1 MAKVLPAGANVN
13 LGLGKDPMDRLLKTI
28 QVASQAQGVMNQATL
43 QRDRREAIQLETAQ
57 KLMTNQVLRMDA
69 QNPVS
74 IQETKNALLEFK
86 NRFTK
91 ENPRLA
97 DDIDVFYGTAY
108 NTEIKPIEDT
118 HNRFNQIKDRLY
130 LSLENINKNVQS
142 LPNNTIIASD
152 EMKFKNE
159 LGDLLGVLNDYKS
172 NQAMF
177 NQYLPDLN
185 TGLYSDVVAA
195 NNLSTTLPK
204 ELKGLFDDVEQDLI
218 VSLGKGEISLEYY
231 NAARSKYFTASQGQV
246 NSKIIPRISGE
257 INSLW
262 KDYQPPTAFKQA
274 VMSMVFEN
282 GAIKSGKVPLQNDAI
297 ENQKNYYDEA
307 QGIYYYNGQQLNVG
321 KIDSKNYDPDN
332 ADEWLN
338 AAKTEAETALQNVY
352 LNDIKDKITEKDA
365 LYKEYIQ
372 SATGE
377 PSSYATQ
384 LTDSQKWPWQE
395 GTSGGLI
402 EDIKF
407 NDNNKDKDLI
417 QLENLDDFA
426 KLGIDI
432 PENLTLENLTIM
444 EDKILKMVKEESD
457 GGNFVKLQT
466 LTRVNN
472 AIGNVKQN
480 LKTNKTEISA
490 TEPSGTETSESGQ
503 TYSSITDFIA
513 EYGDEAAGVATIG
526 VGAYNIPKV
535 NSAIKS
541 ATSYVTKTL
550 DLPSDSVIDLFNDTD
565 FKAVGKQL
573 SSIDKKIVDLKKK
586 LPKGTKLQDLRPT
599 KNTSIPINIGGKQA
613 STINL
618 KQQDNFYSTYK
629 NLLKQKEKIIK
640 NSKQVNALITKM
652 EAGHFPDLQ
661 VDVDIVKPEPFNM
674 KKPPK
679 GAGAEA
685 IAKYNKAKKLH
696 QIKIKEYNLNLS
708 SSKAQFRKKIMNFLK
723 ESNKWDVNAIKR
735 TVTKSVKQAYRTP
748 KDLYN
753 VVTQGAVKLGPL
765 DAAIHAWFLMPE
777 DAEIGY
783 KVTAAGSAALGTK
796 GIINY
801 AKNKGISPFLN
812 DKKLTSEL
820 GKFLMKKAPK
830 TLAKIGFKGVAGAAA
845 AGSGIGSAISAG
857 MVAWTLND
865 IRKLVKQFP
874 EIRQMLSKSIARQES
889 GELEIS
895 NQEETGQAPVINEEN
910 WMQPYS
916 QQGE

>member
-13 LGLGKDPMDRLLKTI
+13 LGLGEDPMDRLLKTI

-159 LGDLLGVLNDYKS
+159 LGDLFGVLNDYKS

-204 ELKGLFDDVEQDLI
+204 ELKGLFDDFEQDLI
-218 VSLGKGEISLEYY
+218 VGLGKGEYSLEHY
-231 NAARSKYFTASQGQV
+231 NAAKNKYFNASQGQV

-262 KDYQPPTAFKQA
+262 KDYQAPTAFKQA
-274 VMSMVFEN
+274 I
-282 GAIKSGKVPLQNDAI
+282 ASGKVPLQDESI
-297 ENQKNYYDEA
+297 ENQKNYYDET
-307 QGIYYYNGQQLNVG
+307 QGIYYYNGQQLNLG
-321 KIDSKNYDPDN
+321 KFEDKTYNEDDPDT
-332 ADEWLN
+332 WLA
-338 AAKTEAETALQNVY
+338 AAKINAEKTLQNVY

-402 EDIKF
+402 EDIKLD
-407 NDNNKDKDLI
+407 NNNNKDKDSI
-417 QLENLDDFA
+417 QLENLDDFT
-426 KLGIDI
+426 KLGINV
-432 PENLTLENLTIM
+432 PENLTLDDLNSM
-444 EDKILKMVKEESD
+444 EAEITKMVQDESD
-457 GGNFVKLQT
+457 SGNFVKLQT
-466 LTRVNN
+466 LTSANFAISN
-472 AIGNVKQN
+472 AKAKI
-480 LKTNKTEISA
+480 KTNETEIS
-490 TEPSGTETSESGQ
+490 ETETSESGQ
-503 TYSSITDFIA
+503 TYSSITDFVIDYGK
-513 EYGDEAAGVATIG
+513 EYGDEVVGTAGAAAL
-526 VGAYNIPKV
+526 AYNIPKV
-535 NSAIKS
+535 QSIVKS
-541 ATSYVTKTL
+541 ATDYVGATFNL
-550 DLPSDSVIDLFNDTD
+550 SSDSVVDLYNDTD

-573 SSIDKKIVDLKKK
+573 SSTDKKILNLQKK
-586 LPKGTKLQDLRPT
+586 LPKGVKLQDLRPT
-599 KNTSIPINIGGKQA
+599 KDTTVPINIGGKQT
-613 STINL
+613 STVNL
-618 KQQDNFYSTYK
+618 KQKDDFYRQYK

-640 NSKQVNALITKM
+640 NSKESKALLTKI
-652 EAGHFPDLQ
+652 EAGYFPELKA
-661 VDVDIVKPEPFNM
+661 DVDIVKPEPFDM

-679 GAGAEA
+679 GAPAEDFA
-685 IAKYNKAKKLH
+685 EYNKAKKAH
-696 QIKIKEYNLNLS
+696 QIKMREYDLNLS
-708 SSKAQFRKKIMNFLK
+708 SSKAKFRQKMTNFLK
-723 ESNKWDVNAIKR
+723 NSDQWDIHAIKR
-735 TVTKSVKQAYRTP
+735 TVSSGVRQAYRTP
-748 KDLYN
+748 KDLYKGLQ
-753 VVTQGAVKLGPL
+753 QGFTKVGPL
-765 DAAIHAWFLMPE
+765 DAAIHAWFLLPE
-777 DAEIGY
+777 DAPIGY
-783 KVTAAGSAALGTK
+783 KAGASSVALLGTK
-796 GIINY
+796 
-801 AKNKGISPFLN
+801 KLLDHLKTKGISPFLN
-812 DKKLTSEL
+812 DKKLTSKL
-820 GKFLMKKAPK
+820 GGWLLKKAPG
-830 TLAKIGFKGVAGAAA
+830 TLAKMGFKGVAGAAA
-845 AGSGIGSAISAG
+845 AGTGIGSVISAG
-857 MVAWTLND
+857 MTAWMLKD
-865 IRKLVKQFP
+865 MYGLVQQFP
-874 EIRQMLSKSIARQES
+874 ELRQMLSESIARQES
-889 GELEIS
+889 GELESGELGIS
-895 NQEETGQAPVINEEN
+895 NQEETEQPPIINEEN

>member
-1 MAKVLPAGANVN
+1 MAKILPAGANVN
-13 LGLGKDPMDRLLKTI
+13 LGLGEDPMDRLLKTI

-86 NRFTK
+86 NKFTK

-159 LGDLLGVLNDYKS
+159 LGDLFGVLNDYKS

-177 NQYLPDLN
+177 KQYLPDLN

-262 KDYQPPTAFKQA
+262 KDYQAPTAFKQA
-274 VMSMVFEN
+274 I
-282 GAIKSGKVPLQNDAI
+282 ASGKVPLQNDAI
-297 ENQKNYYDEA
+297 ENQKNYYDET
-307 QGIYYYNGQQLNVG
+307 QGIYYYNGQQLNLG
-321 KIDSKNYDPDN
+321 KFEDKTYNEDDPDT
-332 ADEWLN
+332 WLA
-338 AAKTEAETALQNVY
+338 AAKVNAEKTLQNVY
-352 LNDIKDKITEKDA
+352 LNDIKDKIIEKDA

-384 LTDSQKWPWQE
+384 LIDSQKWPWQK

-402 EDIKF
+402 EDIKL
-407 NDNNKDKDLI
+407 DN
-417 QLENLDDFA
+417 
-426 KLGIDI
+426 
-432 PENLTLENLTIM
+432 
-444 EDKILKMVKEESD
+444 
-457 GGNFVKLQT
+457 
-466 LTRVNN
+466 NN
-472 AIGNVKQN
+472 AINETSG
-480 LKTNKTEISA
+480 TETSG
-490 TEPSGTETSESGQ
+490 TETSGTETSESGQ
-503 TYSSITDFIA
+503 TYSSIIDFIA
-513 EYGDEAAGVATIG
+513 EYGDEAAMTTTIG

-535 NSAIKS
+535 NKAIKS
-541 ATSYVTKTL
+541 ATSYITKTL
-550 DLPSDSVIDLFNDTD
+550 DLPSDSVIDLFNDAD
-565 FKAVGKQL
+565 FKQVSKQL
-573 SSIDKKIVDLKKK
+573 SSVDKRILEFKKT
-586 LPKGTKLQDLRPT
+586 LPKGANMDFKVGS
-599 KNTSIPINIGGKQA
+599 KNFI
-613 STINL
+613 
-618 KQQDNFYSTYK
+618 TYK
-629 NLLKQKEKIIK
+629 ALLQEKNQIVN
-640 NSKQVNALITKM
+640 NSKYAKKLITKM
-652 EAGHFPDLQ
+652 EAGYFPDLQ
-661 VDVDIVKPEPFNM
+661 VDKD
-674 KKPPK
+674 
-679 GAGAEA
+679 
-685 IAKYNKAKKLH
+685 
-696 QIKIKEYNLNLS
+696 NLPR
-708 SSKAQFRKKIMNFLK
+708 FRKKVMNFLK
-723 ESNKWDVNAIKR
+723 ESDKWDVNAIKR
-735 TVTKSVKQAYRTP
+735 TVTKSLKQAYRTP

-753 VVTQGAVKLGPL
+753 VLTQGAVKLGPL

-796 GIINY
+796 KIINY

-820 GKFLMKKAPK
+820 GKFLIKKAPK

-845 AGSGIGSAISAG
+845 AGTGIGSAISAG

-874 EIRQMLSKSIARQES
+874 EIRQMLSESIARQESGELES

-895 NQEETGQAPVINEEN
+895 NQEETRQPPVINEEN
-910 WMQPYS
+910 WMQSYS